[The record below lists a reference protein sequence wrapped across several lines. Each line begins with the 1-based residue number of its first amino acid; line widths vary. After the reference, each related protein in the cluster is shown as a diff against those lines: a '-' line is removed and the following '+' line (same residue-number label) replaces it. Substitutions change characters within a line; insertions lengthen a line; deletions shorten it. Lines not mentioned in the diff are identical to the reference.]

1 MAKNYRNNTMLNL
14 KTRHIWEKKK
24 HKIISE
30 MFWCN
35 ILQKEGPDYDVNDF
49 PGTSVDFSFKKFTR
63 NN

>member
-1 MAKNYRNNTMLNL
+1 MLNL
-14 KTRHIWEKKK
+14 KTRYIWEKKK
-24 HKIISE
+24 HTIISE

-35 ILQKEGPDYDVNDF
+35 ILQKAGPDYDVNDF